1 MLDNICQSNIPISK
15 IEYYKVISPI
25 HLTYDIDRFPI
36 FIAILS
42 NVLLYKTLLS
52 LYLTNNTLTVP
63 IYINKSYYI
72 DVDVYEKYY
81 NLGIINKGN
90 TLQIKYNN
98 VYARTQQNNDN
109 IMYITNN
116 KLFDILENGNQHFAG
131 LHILNNIR
139 DQINNSLDLIYYT
152 SYGINKELL
161 SHKNVFEIANY
172 IYLSEWSN
180 VDIEVAK

>member
-1 MLDNICQSNIPISK
+1 LTINFTYIDFSKEYLSMLDNICQSNIPISK
-15 IEYYKVISPI
+15 IEYDKVISPI

-98 VYARTQQNNDN
+98 VYART
-109 IMYITNN
+109 
-116 KLFDILENGNQHFAG
+116 
-131 LHILNNIR
+131 
-139 DQINNSLDLIYYT
+139 
-152 SYGINKELL
+152 
-161 SHKNVFEIANY
+161 
-172 IYLSEWSN
+172 
-180 VDIEVAK
+180 